1 MKKFL
6 ALFAFLASPAWAQTV
21 PQAPAPVALACA
33 YNSAVPSP
41 TSGQFFYVQC
51 DSTGRLIT
59 NNSITINTTA
69 ISGGTSG
76 KILYDNAATVGEANL
91 WIESAN
97 QVALRNGT
105 SAQSQLIY
113 RTYTDGS
120 NYERMF
126 VGADH
131 AGTGITGF
139 GLFVEK
145 AGTGSDRS
153 FYIGTTGTGS
163 LSFVTNNNSR
173 WTINSSGALLANTD
187 NSYSIG
193 ASNASRPQHIYAGSN
208 VYASTFAI
216 TRGATTYANFLDNG
230 DGIIR
235 LLNGAG
241 TSFTRPQWGGTTANF
256 PALYTVNPGTAG
268 NGFRILT
275 ADLSTG
281 VFLEGLEQ
289 TAPAAAP
296 TNGYRI
302 FAQDNGA
309 GKTQLMVIFSSGA
322 AQQLAIQ
329 P

>member
-1 MKKFL
+1 MKKLL
-6 ALFAFLASPAWAQTV
+6 ALLTLLAGPAWAQTV

-59 NNSITINTTA
+59 NNSIVINTTA

-76 KILYDNAATVGEANL
+76 KVLYDNAATVGEANL

-97 QVALRNGT
+97 TIAIRNT
-105 SAQSQLIY
+105 TNAQTFQLY

-120 NYERMF
+120 NYERIAL
-126 VGADH
+126 GADDPAAGLTGFSLFVQQ
-131 AGTGITGF
+131 AGTGAARS
-139 GLFVEK
+139 LWL
-145 AGTGSDRS
+145 GT
-153 FYIGTTGTGS
+153 IGNAAI
-163 LSFVTNNNSR
+163 SFVTNNSSR
-173 WTINSSGALLANTD
+173 WNISGSGHILANTD
-187 NSYSIG
+187 NTYNIG
-193 ASNASRPQHIYAGSN
+193 ASNATRPQHIYVGSN
-208 VYASTFAI
+208 VYATAFAI
-216 TRGATTYANFLDNG
+216 TRGATTYASLQDNG

-235 LLNGAG
+235 LLDSDGNGFTG
-241 TSFTRPQWGGTTANF
+241 TQWGGTTANF

-281 VFLEGLEQ
+281 IFLEGLEQ

-296 TNGYRI
+296 ANGYRI